1 MKPLCIVSLLLFGI
15 SVAQESR
22 SSPNTK
28 IFTGNNLLD
37 TGIGFLGGLGAG
49 FVGSNFLA
57 SLANSNNGGNNCGRR
72 KRKAPG
78 ENQPV
83 TIAIVYATT
92 ISPFKTSMAIPMGLA
107 ERQIRPG

>member
-28 IFTGNNLLD
+28 IFTGNNLID

-72 KRKAPG
+72 KRQAPG
-78 ENQPV
+78 ENQPG
-83 TIAIVYATT
+83 TRWETLRMKLLPCPN
-92 ISPFKTSMAIPMGLA
+92 S
-107 ERQIRPG
+107 